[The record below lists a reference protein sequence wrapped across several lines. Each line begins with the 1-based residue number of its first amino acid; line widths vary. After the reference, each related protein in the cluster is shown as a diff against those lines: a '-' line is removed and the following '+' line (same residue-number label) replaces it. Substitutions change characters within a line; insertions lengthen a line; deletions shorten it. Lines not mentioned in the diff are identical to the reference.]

1 MEKLKTVL
9 EKILQETGN
18 QEAVT
23 QGRAITLWPK
33 AAGKEISKVTEATYL
48 KKGVIFVKTENPVWR
63 NELIFQ
69 KEEIINKINSLL
81 KKKTIKDI
89 KFI

>member
-9 EKILQETGN
+9 EKTLKETGA
-18 QEAVT
+18 QERVR
-23 QGRAITLWPK
+23 QGRAIILWPK

-48 KKGVIFVKTENPVWR
+48 KNGVIFVKAESSSWR

-69 KEEIINKINSLL
+69 KEEIINKINRLL
-81 KKKTIKDI
+81 KKKIIKDI
-89 KFI
+89 RFI

>member
-9 EKILQETGN
+9 EKTLKETGA
-18 QEAVT
+18 QERVR

-48 KKGVIFVKTENPVWR
+48 KNGVIFVKAESSSWR

-69 KEEIINKINSLL
+69 KEEIINKINRLL
-81 KKKTIKDI
+81 KKKIIKDI
-89 KFI
+89 RFI

>member
-9 EKILQETGN
+9 EKTLKETGT
-18 QEAVT
+18 QERVR
-23 QGRAITLWPK
+23 QGRAITLWSK
-33 AAGKEISKVTEATYL
+33 AAGKEISKVTEVTYL
-48 KKGVIFVKTENPVWR
+48 KNGVMFVKTETPVWR

-69 KEEIINKINSLL
+69 KEEIINKMNNLL
-81 KKKTIKDI
+81 KKRIIKDI

>member
-9 EKILQETGN
+9 EKTLKETGT
-18 QEAVT
+18 QERVT

-48 KKGVIFVKTENPVWR
+48 KNGVIFVKAESSSWR

-81 KKKTIKDI
+81 EKKIIKDI
-89 KFI
+89 RFI